1 MRVQGKQP
9 GQEVETYALL
19 DNDYDVPLCDERSYD
34 ERNLW
39 EYLPNDTGEKKRC
52 KDGIQG

>member
-19 DNDYDVPLCDERSYD
+19 DNDYDVSLCDERSYD
-34 ERNLW
+34 QRNLW
-39 EYLPNDTGEKKRC
+39 EYLPNDAGEKKRC